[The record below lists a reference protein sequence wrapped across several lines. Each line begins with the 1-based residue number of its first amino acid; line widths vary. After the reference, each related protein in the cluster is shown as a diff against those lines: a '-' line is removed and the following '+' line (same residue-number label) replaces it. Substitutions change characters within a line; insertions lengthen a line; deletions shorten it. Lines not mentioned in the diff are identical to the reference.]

1 MATYLAFHEVD
12 DVDHWLS
19 SPKREEVFGPL
30 GITIRA
36 FKDTQ
41 GSKRVGLICEIPDF
55 AAFQEFMQTEPAAEA
70 MKHDGVHPDTV
81 VSSPRDRTSRSQHSE
96 PRPSAG
102 PLPAMPRRT
111 LRLEGHG
118 GREALT
124 AARGVIHQRGRLLG
138 ARDWIRH
145 EPCADSAARILGVM
159 RIRRATRGR

>member
-36 FKDTQ
+36 FKDIQ

-70 MKHDGVHPDTV
+70 MKHDGVHPDTLV
-81 VSSPRDRTSRSQHSE
+81 IL
-96 PRPSAG
+96 A
-102 PLPAMPRRT
+102 
-111 LRLEGHG
+111 EG
-118 GREALT
+118 
-124 AARGVIHQRGRLLG
+124 
-138 ARDWIRH
+138 
-145 EPCADSAARILGVM
+145 
-159 RIRRATRGR
+159 